1 MLKPAFPK
9 PGFTMSNFPIVATI
23 LSMILGL
30 SVTRLLLGVLTVFRI
45 RRVAKPDWVPLAW
58 AGILFTTQLDFWW
71 AVNALPAIKVTFTFL
86 EFLLLVL
93 LALSLFVSSALLLP
107 SRSEDEQNGL
117 QVYFEQDGRYALL
130 FLSAYLSLGLVVNV
144 SFFKASPIALW
155 GVLDVVM
162 IALALG
168 AFIAKARE
176 RYALIALAY
185 VPITAFDLVVSLAG

>member
-1 MLKPAFPK
+1 
-9 PGFTMSNFPIVATI
+9 MSNFPIVATI

-58 AGILFTTQLDFWW
+58 AGILFTTQLDFWR
-71 AVNALPAIKVTFTFL
+71 AVNGLPAIKVTFTFL

-130 FLSAYLSLGLVVNV
+130 FLSAYLFLGLVVNV

-155 GVLDVVM
+155 GVLDVIM
-162 IALALG
+162 IALALC
-168 AFIAKARE
+168 AFIAKSRE

>member
-71 AVNALPAIKVTFTFL
+71 AVNGLPAIKVTFTFL

-93 LALSLFVSSALLLP
+93 LACRFLYLRRCCSPVVVRMSRMVFRSTSSRMAVM
-107 SRSEDEQNGL
+107 RCC
-117 QVYFEQDGRYALL
+117 
-130 FLSAYLSLGLVVNV
+130 
-144 SFFKASPIALW
+144 SFP
-155 GVLDVVM
+155 
-162 IALALG
+162 
-168 AFIAKARE
+168 
-176 RYALIALAY
+176 LIC
-185 VPITAFDLVVSLAG
+185 SSG